1 MSNTPKEARIEAEVQ
16 KRLAG
21 IMAEQQQQWA
31 AAMEAMMK
39 NSVGGVEQANT
50 ALAKEQKKLEREL
63 DRARELHR
71 KAELEGEK
79 MAMDAYEKHR
89 AQYDESAKIKVLRD
103 LTRLHIEAGKTDEE
117 IIAWIGVEQDFI
129 ENIRVVVQRV
139 QKFRA
144 ENQAKRVIPPGRPV
158 VRFQDYG
165 RSGTVYFESEEA
177 KFDLWWEMGVH
188 ALIIVDAPTPDM
200 WEDKTG
206 LPPERRAEILNFI
219 GEEIVAT
226 QTISGGS
233 FIVGENVLTIYVD

>member
-1 MSNTPKEARIEAEVQ
+1 
-16 KRLAG
+16 
-21 IMAEQQQQWA
+21 
-31 AAMEAMMK
+31 ME
-39 NSVGGVEQANT
+39 
-50 ALAKEQKKLEREL
+50 LEL
-63 DRARELHR
+63 DRAQELRR
-71 KAELEGEK
+71 KAESEGEK
-79 MAMDAYEKHR
+79 MATEAYEKHR

-117 IIAWIGVEQDFI
+117 IIAWIGVEQVFI

-144 ENQAKRVIPPGRPV
+144 ENQAKRVILPGRPV
-158 VRFQDYG
+158 GFRITG
-165 RSGTVYFESEEA
+165 AAARCILRARRLKFE
-177 KFDLWWEMGVH
+177 LWWEMGVH

-206 LPPERRAEILNFI
+206 LPPERRAEVLNFI

-233 FIVGENVLTIYVD
+233 FIVGENVLAIYSD

>member
-1 MSNTPKEARIEAEVQ
+1 M
-16 KRLAG
+16 
-21 IMAEQQQQWA
+21 
-31 AAMEAMMK
+31 
-39 NSVGGVEQANT
+39 
-50 ALAKEQKKLEREL
+50 
-63 DRARELHR
+63 
-71 KAELEGEK
+71 
-79 MAMDAYEKHR
+79 
-89 AQYDESAKIKVLRD
+89 LRD

-144 ENQAKRVIPPGRPV
+144 ENQAKRVIPAGRPV